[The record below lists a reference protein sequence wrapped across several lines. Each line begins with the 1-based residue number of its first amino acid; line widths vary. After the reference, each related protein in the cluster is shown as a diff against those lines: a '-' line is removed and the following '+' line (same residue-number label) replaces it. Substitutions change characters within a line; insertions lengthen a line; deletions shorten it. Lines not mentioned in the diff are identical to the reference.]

1 MAKKKR
7 RVSGTMMKEAGGC
20 AYVLQEQ
27 GMWHVDLDAV
37 SQRLDAYLKE
47 AAESGKYS
55 ISGLCIALGV
65 TRSLLALWREGYICE
80 ADARDA
86 AAVPNENLSRRIEM
100 AMLHVQRYWEER
112 DKPSSMDLKQLEATG
127 ALSESAPLGAAP
139 PFDIGRLKKY
149 AQ

>member
-1 MAKKKR
+1 MAKRKR
-7 RVSGTMMKEAGGC
+7 RMSGTQMKDNTGC
-20 AYVLQEQ
+20 AYAVQEQ
-27 GMWHVDLDAV
+27 EMWQMDLGAV
-37 SQRLDAYLKE
+37 GRCIDAYLKE

-65 TRSLLALWREGYICE
+65 TRSLLGLWREGYVCE

-86 AAVPNENLSRRIEM
+86 ATAPNEELSRRIEM

-112 DKPSSMDLKQLEATG
+112 DKPSTMDVKQLEATG
-127 ALSESAPLGAAP
+127 ALSECAPPSASP
-139 PFDIGRLKKY
+139 PFDLGGLKKY